1 MSLRLRR
8 ATTFRMLGLAMLL
21 ASALSHAQD
30 ITIAVTGDAIGPY
43 EPITPRHDARFEQVM
58 AILKGADAAFANQE
72 GSVFDIAGFSGSVG
86 AEDGGGHPLATL
98 SVARD
103 FKLMGLSVMSK
114 ANNHAVDFGLEG
126 LRASEQSLD
135 AAGIVHAGSGDSETA
150 ARAPAYLATSKGRV
164 ALVAAASTYPE
175 TARAGPP
182 VEMDGVTLRARPGVN
197 TLRTHQTIL
206 VTPAEMDAL
215 RKMAVRRTD
224 RPEKTPSSAARM
236 TRDLQVWDLHS
247 GQQFYRVGNPP
258 GLHYETDPEDLSG
271 ILDSVRTARQH
282 ADVAVLSLHAHET
295 ASGAPEDPTPADFLP
310 SLFHQAVDAGADIV
324 VRHGPHTLCGIEI
337 YQGRPIFYGMA
348 SLFMSIGDVDRAF
361 RGHHLPAAYDDS
373 MIAVVEYH
381 DHHLVRIKLYP
392 ITIIREATS
401 LLGAPQRAAAAD
413 AQRILRTLQRESAVF
428 GTRIRVEDGV
438 GIIDGS

>member
-1 MSLRLRR
+1 MSVRLSR
-8 ATTFRMLGLAMLL
+8 ATFRVLGLAMLL
-21 ASALSHAQD
+21 ANTLSHAQD
-30 ITIAVTGDAIGPY
+30 ITIAVAGDAIGPY
-43 EPITPRHDARFEQVM
+43 QPVTPQRDARFEQVM

-86 AEDGGGHPLATL
+86 PEDGGGHPLSTL

-103 FKLMGLSVMSK
+103 LKLIGLSIMSK

-135 AAGIVHAGSGDSETA
+135 AAGIVHAGSGDSEAA

-175 TARAGPP
+175 MARAGPP

-206 VTPAEMDAL
+206 VTPAQMDAL
-215 RKMAVRRTD
+215 QKMAAPRTD
-224 RPEKTPSSAARM
+224 RPEKTPSSAVRM
-236 TRDLQVWDLHS
+236 TRELHVWDLHS

-258 GLHYETDPEDLSG
+258 GLRYEMDPGDLAG

-295 ASGAPEDPTPADFLP
+295 ASGVPEDPTPADFLP

-337 YQGRPIFYGMA
+337 YQGKPIFYGMA
-348 SLFMSIGDVDRAF
+348 SLFMTVGGPDRAF
-361 RGHHLPAAYDDS
+361 RGHYLPAAYDDS
-373 MIAVVEYH
+373 VVAVVEYH
-381 DHHLVRIKLYP
+381 DHHLVRIRLYP

-401 LLGAPQRAAAAD
+401 LLGAPQRAAAVD